1 MNCIRIKCR
10 LHFEKFEEVDYGLEI
25 HRVGKSF
32 YKLKTNTGLKKDI
45 VYFYKL
51 EQVKRYTHYFISRM
65 IDDVLIHVDIDIH
78 NSSFQIM
85 LEGGRKSKE
94 FTSFLQKINTYLDDI
109 ELLGSHSYCAIIEEQ
124 IKRFSWHV
132 WRMIVE

>member
-10 LHFEKFEEVDYGLEI
+10 LYFEKFEEIDYGLEI

-109 ELLGSHSYCAIIEEQ
+109 ELFGSHSYCAIIEEQ
-124 IKRFSWHV
+124 IKRFIGYIWS
-132 WRMIVE
+132 MIVE